1 MVTGEQSCLLFVF
14 NNASYLWKKQ
24 QVVPGM
30 NETFYDAFSKQSC
43 IHCFCHHQGHPEQ
56 KQSID
61 RKSIRSTT
69 FMSLQHKDVCLKDLC
84 KMDLV
89 SVFYLCGMSF
99 GTSISRDFIWRIL
112 MLPSIP
118 LAATTS
124 RANSNIVLDSSQAYT
139 SAAPAFLAHILN
151 RENQKIRTIIENS
164 GTILAT

>member
-14 NNASYLWKKQ
+14 NNASYLWRKQ

-30 NETFYDAFSKQSC
+30 NETLYDAFSKQSC

-56 KQSID
+56 KQGID
-61 RKSIRSTT
+61 WKSIRSTT
-69 FMSLQHKDVCLKDLC
+69 FMSLQHLK
-84 KMDLV
+84 DLV

-124 RANSNIVLDSSQAYT
+124 QANSNIVLDSSQAYT

-151 RENQKIRTIIENS
+151 RENQKIRTIIQNS
-164 GTILAT
+164 GTILAI